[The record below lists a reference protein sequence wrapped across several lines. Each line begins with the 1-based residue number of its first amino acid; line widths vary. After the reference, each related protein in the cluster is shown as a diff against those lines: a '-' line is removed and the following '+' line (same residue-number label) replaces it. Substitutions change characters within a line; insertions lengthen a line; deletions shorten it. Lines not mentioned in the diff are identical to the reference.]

1 MSFWFKTY
9 MQVQGLVLHG
19 KFIISKKGEF
29 YLNISSDL
37 EKSVETKPNVEKLL
51 VTIDTNCS

>member
-1 MSFWFKTY
+1 